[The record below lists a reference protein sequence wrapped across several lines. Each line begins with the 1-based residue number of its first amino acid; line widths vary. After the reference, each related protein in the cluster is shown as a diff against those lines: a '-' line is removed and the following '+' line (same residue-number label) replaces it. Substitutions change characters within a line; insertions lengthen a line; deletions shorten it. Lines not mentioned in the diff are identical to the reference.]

1 MIRKVFRRMLKM
13 CPPAWEFLIRS
24 LQLCCFL
31 LLCALLLLHKSE
43 SILGPFSLQSAAFQE
58 SAQVALLFAAI
69 IPVCLED
76 MLG

>member
-1 MIRKVFRRMLKM
+1 MKIVKSRF
-13 CPPAWEFLIRS
+13 S
-24 LQLCCFL
+24 

-76 MLG
+76 MLPPDQRDRQGPSRR